1 MGNLTSET
9 LLIIDLASGEISE
22 EMIED
27 EFYKEHVGG
36 AAANLALYKKYQ
48 DEDPIVLGTGLLA
61 GTLVPGSSLSVITAK
76 SPRTGKVCHAPVNLY
91 GGIELK
97 YTGFDFVVIKGVSE
111 KPVYLWLH
119 DQVADV
125 SEADE
130 YWGLDVWETTD
141 KMRVGL
147 GEDLIQVLA
156 IGKAGENASPLAQ
169 VNLNYWAT
177 GDQWGFGGLFGQK
190 KIKAIAM
197 RGMGMFD
204 MDDEDAF
211 LKNALGVLNEFK
223 NSPLASKKGIAEIGA
238 EIGEDI
244 AGWLEPLTHRHS
256 ACFNTPVAFNTFLKF
271 DDDPKILKET
281 DVEEPGILLTNIY
294 DILGFKNLGMSVEDA
309 ARVLQA
315 CMKYGID
322 PVAVAELSQKAGK
335 KSLDEIKGSFS
346 ELSGDVAATGKGTL
360 SPCTPLKPLFH
371 DAGSEGQASDW
382 WEKRQAVAYICGIQH
397 FFILMAPF
405 LSDEKLLE
413 FINQGTGL
421 EITAD
426 VLNKAVAAV
435 ISG

>member
-9 LLIIDLASGEISE
+9 LLVIDLASGEISE

-27 EFYKEHVGG
+27 EFYQKHVGG
-36 AAANLALYKKYQ
+36 AAANLSLYKKYQ
-48 DEDPIVLGTGLLA
+48 DDDPIVLGSGLLT
-61 GTLVPGSSLSVITAK
+61 GTLVPGASLSVITAK
-76 SPRTGKVCHAPVNLY
+76 SPRTGKICHAPISLY
-91 GGIELK
+91 GGMELK
-97 YTGFDFVVIKGVSE
+97 YTGFDFVVIKGVSA

-141 KMRVGL
+141 KMRMDL
-147 GEDLIQVLA
+147 GEELIQILT
-156 IGKAGENASPLAQ
+156 IGEAGEKGSPLAQ
-169 VNLNYWAT
+169 TNLNYWAT
-177 GDQWGFGGLFGQK
+177 GDQWGFGGLLGRK

-204 MDDEDAF
+204 MTDEDAF
-211 LKNALGVLNEFK
+211 LENSLNLLNEFK
-223 NSPLASKKGIAEIGA
+223 NSPLAAKKGIAEIGA

-244 AGWLEPLTHRHS
+244 ASWLEPLTHRHS
-256 ACFNTPVAFNTFLKF
+256 ACFNTPFAFNTFLKF

-281 DVEEPGILLTNIY
+281 DVKEPGVLLTNIY
-294 DILGFKNLGMSVEDA
+294 DILGFKNLGMSVIDA
-309 ARVLQA
+309 ARILQA

-335 KSLDEIKGSFS
+335 KSFDEVKGSFGD
-346 ELSGDVAATGKGTL
+346 LSGDVDATGKGTL

-371 DAGSEGQASDW
+371 DAGADGQASDW
-382 WEKRQAVAYICGIQH
+382 WEKRQAVAYICGIH
-397 FFILMAPF
+397 PLFILMAPF

-413 FINQGTGL
+413 LINQGTGL